1 MQKLILM
8 VVTLLGGATL
18 AFGAAASTDA
28 ESKAHDVIKKRC
40 TGCHG
45 EDRIN
50 AAFKAGRDMKAIQR
64 DMEHRCP
71 DLVAE
76 HGVVDAGDEK
86 VITLR
91 NHGKSSGDVV
101 DLLMNPLIPGTVY

>member
-64 DMEHRCP
+64 DMEKKGAKLT
-71 DLVAE
+71 DQ
-76 HGVVDAGDEK
+76 DK
-86 VITLR
+86 STLDFYW
-91 NHGKSSGDVV
+91 KQTPV
-101 DLLMNPLIPGTVY
+101 TKK